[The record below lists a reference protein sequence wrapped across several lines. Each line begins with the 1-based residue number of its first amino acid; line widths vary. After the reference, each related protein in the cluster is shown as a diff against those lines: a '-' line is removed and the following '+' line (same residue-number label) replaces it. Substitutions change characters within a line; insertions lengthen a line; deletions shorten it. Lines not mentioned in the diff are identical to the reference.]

1 MAATRE
7 LFSTIPAARY
17 SCSQNLGK
25 VVLSEA
31 ALCQGLRQ
39 CPWSIATFVQVP
51 GSLRRLRRRQLHF
64 GAFYD
69 GAPLPYVSWDHGR
82 GLRSPTLFDL
92 LPAQIGR
99 ASC

>member
-25 VVLSEA
+25 VVLLEA

-39 CPWSIATFVQVP
+39 CSWSIATFVRVP
-51 GSLRRLRRRQLHF
+51 CSSRRRRRRGLDF

-69 GAPLPYVSWDHGR
+69 GAPLPYVPWDHER

-92 LPAQIGR
+92 LPARWR
-99 ASC
+99 AG